1 MEVGHVEN
9 SDKLYLCKVEVAPGE
24 FRQVITGLRKYVPE
38 AGPGSR
44 GTGHGARGPALALE
58 TTVIMPATS
67 QGGTQLKTRGFKMRG
82 MTWQA

>member
-1 MEVGHVEN
+1 VEVGHVEN

-44 GTGHGARGPALALE
+44 GTGHGARH
-58 TTVIMPATS
+58 
-67 QGGTQLKTRGFKMRG
+67 
-82 MTWQA
+82 